1 MRCGMSKL
9 LGRSGFGL
17 KLSQRTDE
25 AGRGMNK
32 RIAVNAP
39 IAASLLAFL
48 GAGTL
53 SAAVVQYSSR
63 TDWRTAAGGGT
74 GDVTDD
80 FNAGTLTRSAF
91 TLTQDATG
99 SIAAFPNSNA
109 VNAIDGTGYL
119 RLLLNSPTDFV
130 TFTFSSPI
138 TALGYEVNPHSST
151 VGVVFSFAVN
161 GTAAGSYSL
170 PATDITEFRGFVSD
184 TPFTTFTLTTA
195 ATDSRQGIDNLEAFT
210 SVPEPAAAT
219 AGFSLAMLALGPLLG
234 RRRCAR
240 RIH

>member
-1 MRCGMSKL
+1 
-9 LGRSGFGL
+9 
-17 KLSQRTDE
+17 
-25 AGRGMNK
+25 MNK
-32 RIAVNAP
+32 RIGLRAP
-39 IAASLLAFL
+39 IAASLLALL
-48 GAGTL
+48 GAGSL

-74 GDVTDD
+74 GDITDD
-80 FNAGTLTRSAF
+80 FNAGTLVRSAF
-91 TLTQDATG
+91 ALTQDATG
-99 SIAAFPNSNA
+99 SIAFFPNANS
-109 VNAIDGTGYL
+109 VNTIDSTGYL

-138 TALGYEVNPHSST
+138 TALGYEVNPHSLT

-195 ATDSRQGIDNLEAFT
+195 ATDSRQGIDNVEAFT

-219 AGFSLAMLALGPLLG
+219 AGVALAMLAVAPLLG
-234 RRRCAR
+234 HRKSGQRSD
-240 RIH
+240 

>member
-1 MRCGMSKL
+1 
-9 LGRSGFGL
+9 
-17 KLSQRTDE
+17 
-25 AGRGMNK
+25 MNK
-32 RIAVNAP
+32 RLGARAP
-39 IAASLLAFL
+39 TAASLLALL
-48 GAGTL
+48 GTGTL
-53 SAAVVQYSSR
+53 NAAVVQYSSR

-74 GDVTDD
+74 GDITDD

-91 TLTQDATG
+91 ALTQDATG
-99 SIAAFPNSNA
+99 SIAFFPNANA

-138 TALGYEVNPHSST
+138 TALGYEVNPHSAT

-195 ATDSRQGIDNLEAFT
+195 ATDSRQGIDNVEAFT
-210 SVPEPAAAT
+210 SVPEPASAT
-219 AGFSLAMLALGPLLG
+219 ASAALVLLAVAPLLRG
-234 RRRCAR
+234 RESGQRSA
-240 RIH
+240 

>member
-9 LGRSGFGL
+9 LVRSGFGL

-25 AGRGMNK
+25 AGGGMNK
-32 RIAVNAP
+32 RITANAP
-39 IAASLLAFL
+39 TAASLLALL

-53 SAAVVQYSSR
+53 SAAVIQYSNL

-74 GDVTDD
+74 GDITDD

-91 TLTQDATG
+91 ALTQDATG
-99 SIAAFPNSNA
+99 SIAAFPNGNP
-109 VNAIDGTGYL
+109 VNTIDDTGYL
-119 RLLLNSPTDFV
+119 RLLLDSPTDFV

-138 TALGYEVNPHSST
+138 TALGYEVNPRSAE
-151 VGVVFSFAVN
+151 VGVVFAFAIN
-161 GTAAGSYSL
+161 GTATGTYSL
-170 PATDITEFRGFVSD
+170 PATDNSEFRGFVSD
-184 TPFTTFTLTTA
+184 TPFTTFTITMSATA
-195 ATDSRQGIDNLEAFT
+195 SWQGIDNVEAFT

-219 AGFSLAMLALGPLLG
+219 AGFALAMLALGPLLG

-240 RIH
+240 PPA